1 MIISQLGH
9 EIGQNP
15 NVEHSG
21 VKLYAYLCSMNF
33 TSQIRYNPETGENE
47 KYYRL
52 KESYRNASGHAC
64 TRILLNVGFIHGL
77 KPEEIRDI
85 SRGLTYKYE
94 HQGEMEFWE
103 DQMCTYSDV
112 VRRKIDEYW
121 TRMVEEKSLD
131 IIPQAIEASKAKAER
146 LVDVDTLE
154 HKDARDIGAEWLCL
168 QAIRQIKFDKFLR
181 SLGWSEDQ
189 VKIAVGHLIVRTVY
203 TPSELKSMRIM
214 RDNSGICELLD
225 LAFEAVTQRKV
236 YSVADWFLRE
246 KVRIEKYLCQTTDDL
261 FRPTN
266 RVMLF
271 DLTNFYWEGRKDGSQ
286 KAKFGRSKEKRDD
299 CKLLVLALAINTDG
313 FIRYSAILEGNTAD
327 PKSLPDMVDNLIATN
342 PVGVDPDQKV
352 LVVIDAGI
360 ATQENLDLIKEK
372 GYNYLC
378 VSRKALTD
386 YEVRPDA
393 RVVTVRDS
401 RERPIK
407 LQEVHTDGD
416 DYYLKIDSPA
426 KALKEES
433 MNRSFRRRFEEGL
446 GTIAASLKKKGGTKK
461 YEAVVKRIGKLE
473 GRYPSIA
480 RYYHIS
486 VEKDD
491 KNKVTSVT
499 WTLEMPEKQ
508 VFGTYFL
515 RTNVKKLDE
524 KSTWDY
530 YNLIREIEC
539 SNRQLKTDL
548 NLRPI
553 YHQKDDR
560 SDAHL
565 FLGLLSYWIVNV
577 IRHQMKK
584 VNEARKA
591 ADPDPKAEYPTPY
604 WTEIVRIMSTQKAV
618 TSEAI
623 NALGEKVE
631 MRICST
637 PTEQAAE
644 IYSMLDYRP
653 MPFRKIK
660 ICRTQQT

>member
-1 MIISQLGH
+1 
-9 EIGQNP
+9 
-15 NVEHSG
+15 
-21 VKLYAYLCSMNF
+21 MNF
-33 TSQIRYNPETGENE
+33 TSQIRYNPETGEME

-94 HQGEMEFWE
+94 HQGERELWE
-103 DQMCTYSDV
+103 DQMCTYGDV
-112 VRRKIDEYW
+112 VRGKIEEYW
-121 TRMVEEKSLD
+121 TRMVEEKRLD
-131 IIPQAIEASKAKAER
+131 IIPNAIEASKAKAER
-146 LVDVDTLE
+146 RVDVDTLE

-168 QAIRQIKFDKFLR
+168 QAIRQIKFDEFLR
-181 SLGWSEDQ
+181 SIGWSDDQ

-236 YSVADWFLRE
+236 YSVADWFLKE

-266 RVMLF
+266 RVILF
-271 DLTNFYWEGRKDGSQ
+271 DLTNFYWEGRKDGSL
-286 KAKFGRSKEKRDD
+286 KAKYGRSKEKRND

-327 PKSLPDMVDNLIATN
+327 PKSLPDMVDSLIATN
-342 PVGVDPDQKV
+342 PVGTDPDQKV

-360 ATQENLDLIKEK
+360 ATQENLDLIREK

-393 RVVTVRDS
+393 KVVTVRDC

-407 LQEVHTDGD
+407 LQEVHTDGE
-416 DYYLKIDSPA
+416 DYYLKIDSPS

-446 GTIAASLKKKGGTKK
+446 GTIAASLTKKGGTKK
-461 YEAVVKRIGKLE
+461 YEAVIKRIGKLE

-480 RYYHIS
+480 RYYDIC

-491 KNKVTSVT
+491 KDKVTSVN
-499 WTLEMPEKQ
+499 WTLEIPEKQ
-508 VFGTYFL
+508 AFGTYFL

-584 VNEARKA
+584 VNEARKT
-591 ADPDPKAEYPTPY
+591 ADPDPGAEYPTPY

-623 NALGEKVE
+623 NVLGEKVE
-631 MRICST
+631 MRICSK

-644 IYSMLDYRP
+644 IYSMLNYKP

>member
-1 MIISQLGH
+1 MTSAQ
-9 EIGQNP
+9 
-15 NVEHSG
+15 SG
-21 VKLYAYLCSMNF
+21 FAF
-33 TSQIRYNPETGENE
+33 
-47 KYYRL
+47 
-52 KESYRNASGHAC
+52 
-64 TRILLNVGFIHGL
+64 
-77 KPEEIRDI
+77 
-85 SRGLTYKYE
+85 
-94 HQGEMEFWE
+94 
-103 DQMCTYSDV
+103 
-112 VRRKIDEYW
+112 
-121 TRMVEEKSLD
+121 
-131 IIPQAIEASKAKAER
+131 
-146 LVDVDTLE
+146 
-154 HKDARDIGAEWLCL
+154 

-446 GTIAASLKKKGGTKK
+446 GTIAASLKKKRRDEEVRGRGQAHRQARGTLSFHSPLLPHQ
-461 YEAVVKRIGKLE
+461 RRE
-473 GRYPSIA
+473 GRQ
-480 RYYHIS
+480 
-486 VEKDD
+486 EQGD
-491 KNKVTSVT
+491 
-499 WTLEMPEKQ
+499 
-508 VFGTYFL
+508 
-515 RTNVKKLDE
+515 
-524 KSTWDY
+524 
-530 YNLIREIEC
+530 
-539 SNRQLKTDL
+539 
-548 NLRPI
+548 
-553 YHQKDDR
+553 
-560 SDAHL
+560 
-565 FLGLLSYWIVNV
+565 
-577 IRHQMKK
+577 IRH
-584 VNEARKA
+584 
-591 ADPDPKAEYPTPY
+591 
-604 WTEIVRIMSTQKAV
+604 
-618 TSEAI
+618 
-623 NALGEKVE
+623 
-631 MRICST
+631 
-637 PTEQAAE
+637 
-644 IYSMLDYRP
+644 LDTRDA
-653 MPFRKIK
+653 
-660 ICRTQQT
+660 

>member
-1 MIISQLGH
+1 
-9 EIGQNP
+9 
-15 NVEHSG
+15 
-21 VKLYAYLCSMNF
+21 MNF
-33 TSQIRYNPETGENE
+33 TSQIRYNPETGEME

-94 HQGEMEFWE
+94 HQGERELWE
-103 DQMCTYSDV
+103 DQMCTYGDV
-112 VRRKIDEYW
+112 VRGKIEEYW
-121 TRMVEEKSLD
+121 TRMVEEKRLD
-131 IIPQAIEASKAKAER
+131 IIPNAIEASKAKAER
-146 LVDVDTLE
+146 RVDVDTLE

-168 QAIRQIKFDKFLR
+168 QAIRQIKFDEFLR
-181 SLGWSEDQ
+181 SIGWSDDQ

-203 TPSELKSMRIM
+203 SPSELKSMRIM

-236 YSVADWFLRE
+236 YSVADWFLKE

-266 RVMLF
+266 RVILF
-271 DLTNFYWEGRKDGSQ
+271 DLTNFYWEGRKDGSL
-286 KAKFGRSKEKRDD
+286 KAKYGRSKEKRND

-327 PKSLPDMVDNLIATN
+327 PKSLPDMVDSLIATN
-342 PVGVDPDQKV
+342 PVGTDPDQKV

-360 ATQENLDLIKEK
+360 ATQENLDLIREK

-393 RVVTVRDS
+393 KVVTVRDC

-407 LQEVHTDGD
+407 LQEVHTDGE
-416 DYYLKIDSPA
+416 DYYLKIDSPS

-446 GTIAASLKKKGGTKK
+446 GTIAASLTKKGGTKK
-461 YEAVVKRIGKLE
+461 YEAVIKRIGKLE

-480 RYYHIS
+480 RYYDIC

-491 KNKVTSVT
+491 KDKVTSVN
-499 WTLEMPEKQ
+499 WTLEIPEKQ
-508 VFGTYFL
+508 AFGTYFL

-584 VNEARKA
+584 VNEARKT
-591 ADPDPKAEYPTPY
+591 ADPDPGAEYPTPY

-623 NALGEKVE
+623 NVLGEKVE
-631 MRICST
+631 MRICSK

-644 IYSMLDYRP
+644 IYSMLNYKP

>member
-1 MIISQLGH
+1 
-9 EIGQNP
+9 
-15 NVEHSG
+15 
-21 VKLYAYLCSMNF
+21 MNF
-33 TSQIRYNPETGENE
+33 TSQIRYNPETGEME

-94 HQGEMEFWE
+94 HQGERELWE
-103 DQMCTYSDV
+103 DQMCTYGDV
-112 VRRKIDEYW
+112 VRGKIEEYW
-121 TRMVEEKSLD
+121 TRMVEEKRLD
-131 IIPQAIEASKAKAER
+131 IIPNAIEASKAKAER
-146 LVDVDTLE
+146 RVDVDTLE

-168 QAIRQIKFDKFLR
+168 QAIRQIKFDEFLR
-181 SLGWSEDQ
+181 SIGWSDDQ

-203 TPSELKSMRIM
+203 SPSELKSMRIM

-236 YSVADWFLRE
+236 YSVADWFLKE

-266 RVMLF
+266 RVILF
-271 DLTNFYWEGRKDGSQ
+271 DLTNFYWEGRKDGSL
-286 KAKFGRSKEKRDD
+286 KAKYGRSKEKRND

-327 PKSLPDMVDNLIATN
+327 PKSLPDMVDSLIATN
-342 PVGVDPDQKV
+342 PVGTDPDQKV

-360 ATQENLDLIKEK
+360 ATQENLDLIREK

-393 RVVTVRDS
+393 KVVTVRDC

-407 LQEVHTDGD
+407 LQEVHTDGE
-416 DYYLKIDSPA
+416 DYYLKIDSPS

-446 GTIAASLKKKGGTKK
+446 GTIAASLTKKGGTKK
-461 YEAVVKRIGKLE
+461 YEVVIKRIGKLE

-480 RYYHIS
+480 RYYDIC

-491 KNKVTSVT
+491 KDKVTSVN
-499 WTLEMPEKQ
+499 WTLEIPEKQ
-508 VFGTYFL
+508 AFGTYFL

-584 VNEARKA
+584 VNEARKT
-591 ADPDPKAEYPTPY
+591 ADPDPGAEYPTPY

-623 NALGEKVE
+623 NVLGEKVE
-631 MRICST
+631 MRICSK

-644 IYSMLDYRP
+644 IYSMLNYKP

>member
-1 MIISQLGH
+1 
-9 EIGQNP
+9 
-15 NVEHSG
+15 
-21 VKLYAYLCSMNF
+21 MNF
-33 TSQIRYNPETGENE
+33 TSQMRYNPESGEYE

-52 KESYRNASGHAC
+52 KESYRNASGRAC

-85 SRGLTYKYE
+85 SCGLTYKYE
-94 HQGEMEFWE
+94 HQGEHELWD
-103 DQMCTYSDV
+103 DQMAVYNDV
-112 VRRKIDEYW
+112 VRQKIDEYW
-121 TRMVEEKSLD
+121 QRLVEEKKLD
-131 IIPQAIEASKAKAER
+131 IVHQAFEASKAKAER
-146 LVDVDTLE
+146 RIDVDTLE

-168 QAIRQIKFDKFLR
+168 QAIRQIGFDRFLR
-181 SLGWSEDQ
+181 SLGWSDEQ
-189 VKIAVGHLIVRTVY
+189 VKLAIGHLIVRTVY

-214 RDNSGICELLD
+214 RDNSGVCELLD
-225 LAFEAVTQRKV
+225 LAIEAVTQRKV
-236 YSVADWFLRE
+236 YSVADWFLKE
-246 KVRIEKYLCQTTDDL
+246 KEKIERFLCQTTDGL

-266 RVMLF
+266 RIMLF
-271 DLTNFYWEGRKDGSQ
+271 DLTNFYFEGRKDGSM
-286 KAKFGRSKEKRDD
+286 KAQFGRSKEKRSD
-299 CKLLVLALAINTDG
+299 CKLLVLALAINTEG

-327 PKSLPDMVDNLIATN
+327 PKSLPDMVDNLIARN
-342 PVGVDPDQKV
+342 PVGVPEDQKV

-360 ATQENLDLIKEK
+360 ASQENLDLIKAK

-386 YEVRPDA
+386 YTVGADTRT
-393 RVVTVRDS
+393 VTVHDS
-401 RERPIK
+401 KKQPIK
-407 LQEVHTDGD
+407 LQEVHTDGE

-446 GTIAASLKKKGGTKK
+446 STIAASVQKKGGTKR
-461 YEAVVKRIGKLE
+461 YEAVLKRIGKLE

-480 RYYHIS
+480 RYYRIDIQ
-486 VEKDD
+486 KDTKD
-491 KNKVTSVT
+491 KVTAVT
-499 WTLEMPEKQ
+499 WTLEIPEKQ
-508 VFGTYFL
+508 VYGTYFL
-515 RTNVKKLDE
+515 RTNVKTLDE
-524 KSTWDY
+524 KTTWDY

-584 VNEARKA
+584 ENEKRKK

-618 TSEAI
+618 TSEAV
-623 NALGEKVE
+623 NAMGERVE

-637 PTEQAAE
+637 PTEQAAD
-644 IYSMLDYRP
+644 IYSMLNYKK

-660 ICRTQQT
+660 ICRTQSS

>member
-1 MIISQLGH
+1 
-9 EIGQNP
+9 
-15 NVEHSG
+15 
-21 VKLYAYLCSMNF
+21 MNF
-33 TSQIRYNPETGENE
+33 TSQIRYNPETGEME

-94 HQGEMEFWE
+94 HQGERELWE
-103 DQMCTYSDV
+103 DQMCTYGDV
-112 VRRKIDEYW
+112 VRGKIEEYW
-121 TRMVEEKSLD
+121 TRMVEEKRLD
-131 IIPQAIEASKAKAER
+131 IIPNAIEASKAKAER
-146 LVDVDTLE
+146 RVDVDTLE

-168 QAIRQIKFDKFLR
+168 QAIRQIKFDEFLH
-181 SLGWSEDQ
+181 SLGWSDDQ
-189 VKIAVGHLIVRTVY
+189 VKISVGHLIVRTVY

-214 RDNSGICELLD
+214 RDNSGVCELLD

-236 YSVADWFLRE
+236 YSVADWFLKE

-266 RVMLF
+266 RVILF
-271 DLTNFYWEGRKDGSQ
+271 DLTNFYWEDRKDGSL
-286 KAKFGRSKEKRDD
+286 KAKYGRSKEKRND

-327 PKSLPDMVDNLIATN
+327 PKSLPDMVDSLIATN
-342 PVGVDPDQKV
+342 PVGTDPDQKV

-360 ATQENLDLIKEK
+360 ATQENLDLIREK

-393 RVVTVRDS
+393 KVVTVRDC

-407 LQEVHTDGD
+407 LQEVHTDGE
-416 DYYLKIDSPA
+416 DYYLKIDSPS

-446 GTIAASLKKKGGTKK
+446 GTIAASLTKKGGTKK
-461 YEAVVKRIGKLE
+461 YEAVIKRIGKLE

-480 RYYHIS
+480 RYYDIC

-491 KNKVTSVT
+491 KDKVTSVN
-499 WTLEMPEKQ
+499 WTLEVPEKQ
-508 VFGTYFL
+508 AFGTYFL

-584 VNEARKA
+584 VNEARKT
-591 ADPDPKAEYPTPY
+591 ADPDPGAEYPTPY

-623 NALGEKVE
+623 NVLGEKVE
-631 MRICST
+631 MRICSK

-644 IYSMLDYRP
+644 IYSMLNYKP